1 MHFRGGPIIFGAD
14 TAHSSKLPF
23 VPRNSPPTTE
33 AEDFEA
39 LHSRPNFGPGLRELL
54 EQFFSAGLRNFEM
67 GGTFESFL
75 SSHLGYNAEYIFP
88 IIKYLSLFSKK

>member
-54 EQFFSAGLRNFEM
+54 EQFFSVRLRNFEM
-67 GGTFESFL
+67 GGTSESL
-75 SSHLGYNAEYIFP
+75 ISSHLMV
-88 IIKYLSLFSKK
+88 